1 MNHEIRNW
9 RQRWTV
15 DEAGQ
20 SARHECGLV
29 VMFDGER
36 LVTDAMSRAKAFE
49 RLEAD
54 EARGKQAGARLALL
68 IRQGERLLR
77 GG

>member
-1 MNHEIRNW
+1 MNHENRNW
-9 RQRWTV
+9 RRHWTV
-15 DEAGQ
+15 DETGQ
-20 SARHECGLV
+20 SARHECGLL

-54 EARGKQAGARLALL
+54 AVRGKHAGSRLALL

-77 GG
+77 GD

>member
-1 MNHEIRNW
+1 MNHELHNW
-9 RQRWTV
+9 RLRWTV
-15 DEAGQ
+15 DDAGQ
-20 SARHECGLV
+20 SARHESGLL

-54 EARGKQAGARLALL
+54 AVRGKQAGSRLALL

-77 GG
+77 GE

>member
-1 MNHEIRNW
+1 MPDSNRNW
-9 RQRWTV
+9 KRKWQIAS
-15 DEAGQ
+15 DGQ
-20 SARHECGLV
+20 SARHECGLL

-36 LVTDAMSRAKAFE
+36 LVTDPMSRAKAFE

-54 EARGKQAGARLALL
+54 AVRGKHAGSRLANL

-77 GG
+77 GE